1 MEIMHDHPLPETT
14 TFAVATLGCKV
25 NQADS
30 EAIGEQMNAAGF
42 MQRDFNEV
50 ADIYIVNTCTVTHL
64 GDRSSRQLISQA
76 RRRHPS
82 ALLVVTG
89 CYAELNPQAVA
100 ALPGV
105 DLVIGNQ
112 GKESLVE
119 VIRERRKTGD
129 SGVGLRGEGVQGGD
143 LQGKDVQSRGA
154 LDESVREEG
163 KDVQSRGAR
172 GEGMHSEDK
181 GLQGEEVQGEGKP
194 RPYYIRVSPM
204 QGALPVLS
212 LDTQHIGSDMSLVE
226 LDPQPDNPSRLS
238 PFAFHGTATPEM
250 AGERPAWR
258 TRAQIKVQDGCDNRC
273 TYCIVP
279 YVRGGS
285 RSRSIASVVDHVRR
299 KVCAGFQEI
308 VLTGVH
314 LGDYHPEGDE
324 KRDLGDLIAALLRD
338 TGIARIRVS
347 SLEPEDFRLEWLEL
361 WKNPR
366 MCRHLHLPMQ
376 SGSDNI
382 LRRMARRYKSARYRT
397 IITTARQLVPGIAIS
412 TDIITGFPGETDDDF
427 EQTYQLAAALQ
438 FAKMHVFRFSPR
450 QGTAA
455 ARMRGQIRD
464 EVKKARSERL
474 LALNEVDN
482 RRFRE
487 QFLGQTVQVLI
498 ESYKH
503 GYWEGLTDNY
513 LRVELDGLPDT
524 QSRNWQHTLVNVRL
538 VDLVE
543 DGIRGIL
550 IG

>member
-1 MEIMHDHPLPETT
+1 METMHDHPLPETT

-119 VIRERRKTGD
+119 VIRERRKAGD
-129 SGVGLRGEGVQGGD
+129 SGVGL
-143 LQGKDVQSRGA
+143 QSQ
-154 LDESVREEG
+154 EIQSEG
-163 KDVQSRGAR
+163 KDVQGLRVQ

-181 GLQGEEVQGEGKP
+181 GLQHEGVEGKSEGIQGEGVQGEGKP
-194 RPYYIRVSPM
+194 RPYIKRVSPM
-204 QGALPVLS
+204 QHTLPVLS
-212 LDTQHIGSDMSLVE
+212 LDVQHIGSDVSLVE
-226 LDPQPDNPSRLS
+226 QDPQPDNPSRLS

-285 RSRSIASVVDHVRR
+285 RSRSIASVVEHVRR

-308 VLTGVH
+308 VLTGIH
-314 LGDYHPEGDE
+314 LGDYHPEDNE
-324 KRDLGDLIAALLRD
+324 KRDLGDLIATLLHETD
-338 TGIARIRVS
+338 IARIRVS

-361 WKNPR
+361 WDNPR

-376 SGSDNI
+376 SGSDHI
-382 LRRMARRYKSARYRT
+382 LRRMARRYNSERYRT
-397 IITTARQLVPGIAIS
+397 IITTAKRLVPGIAIS
-412 TDIITGFPGETDDDF
+412 TDIITGFPGESDDDF
-427 EQTYQLAAALQ
+427 EATYRLATELQ
-438 FAKMHVFRFSPR
+438 FAKAHVFRFSPR

-455 ARMRGQIRD
+455 ARMKGQTRD

-474 LALNEVDN
+474 LALNEQDM

-487 QFLGQTVQVLI
+487 KFAGETLDVLI
-498 ESYKH
+498 EGVKH
-503 GYWEGLTDNY
+503 GHWEGLTDNY

-524 QSRNWQHTLVNVRL
+524 QSHNWQHTLVNARL

-543 DGIRGIL
+543 DGIRGIM